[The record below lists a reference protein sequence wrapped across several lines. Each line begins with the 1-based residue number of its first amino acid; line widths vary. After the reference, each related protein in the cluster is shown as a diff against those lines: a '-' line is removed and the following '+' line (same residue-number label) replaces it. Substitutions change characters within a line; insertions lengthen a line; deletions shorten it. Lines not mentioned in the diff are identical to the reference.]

1 MGTRYA
7 DKVVI
12 VTGGSSGIGKGCAYE
27 FVRAG
32 AKVVVCCNVEEEGA
46 AVARDLQELARAEG
60 QGEALFVYCDV
71 RKEED
76 VRGLVE
82 TTVGRYGRLDCL
94 INNAGWHPPHKPIDD
109 FSVEEFRVLLE
120 LNLVSV
126 FTACK
131 LALPHLR
138 RTRGNI
144 INMSSLVAQIGQ
156 HGATTYVATKGA
168 LTAFTKALALDE
180 AANGVR
186 VNSVSPGNIFTPL
199 WQEALDAAPDPQR
212 ALADGIAAQPVGRM
226 GTAEEVGRLCLFIAA
241 EATFTTG
248 VDHIISG
255 GAELGY
261 GNKNGHEEQAGEA
274 SFVREPSAASDPSAN
289 NYLNKSRSGD

>member
-1 MGTRYA
+1 MGSRYA

-32 AKVVVCCNVEEEGA
+32 ARVVICCNDEEEGS
-46 AVARDLQELARAEG
+46 AVARDLQDLARAQG
-60 QGEALFVYCDV
+60 AGEALFVYCDV

-76 VRGLVE
+76 VRGLVDA
-82 TTVGRYGRLDCL
+82 TVGRYGRLDCL

-109 FSVEEFRVLLE
+109 FSVEEFRALLE

-131 LALPHLR
+131 LALPDLR

-156 HGATTYVATKGA
+156 QHATTYVATKGA
-168 LTAFTKALALDE
+168 VTAFTKALALDE

-199 WQEALDAAPDPQR
+199 WQEAAAAAPDPER
-212 ALADGIAAQPVGRM
+212 ALAEGRAAQPVGRM
-226 GTAEEVGRLCLFIAA
+226 GTAKEVGRLCLFIAA

-261 GNKNGHEEQAGEA
+261 ANKGGRDEGDA
-274 SFVREPSAASDPSAN
+274 SFVHGPSAAAGTSEN
-289 NYLNKSRSGD
+289 TYLTESRSGD

>member
-1 MGTRYA
+1 MMESRYA

-12 VTGGSSGIGKGCAYE
+12 VTGGSSGIGKGCARE

-32 AKVVVCCNVEEEGA
+32 AKVVVCCNNEEEGA
-46 AVARDLQELARAEG
+46 GVARELQDLARAEG
-60 QGEALFVYCDV
+60 HGEALFVYCDV

-82 TTVGRYGRLDCL
+82 TTVERFGRLDCL
-94 INNAGWHPPHKPIDD
+94 LNNAGWHPPHRPIDD
-109 FSVEEFRVLLE
+109 FPVEEFRSLLE

-138 RTRGNI
+138 RTRGNV
-144 INMSSLVAQIGQ
+144 INVSSLVAQIGQ
-156 HGATTYVATKGA
+156 HHATTYVATKGA
-168 LTAFTKALALDE
+168 VTAFTKALALDE
-180 AANGVR
+180 AAHGVR
-186 VNSVSPGNIFTPL
+186 INSVSPGNIFTPL
-199 WQEALDAAPDPQR
+199 WQEAADAAPDPER
-212 ALADGIAAQPVGRM
+212 ALSEGRAAQPVGRM

-261 GNKNGHEEQAGEA
+261 ARKSGNEDAAGDA
-274 SFVREPSAASDPSAN
+274 TFVRGPSASAG
-289 NYLNKSRSGD
+289 YLTESRSGD